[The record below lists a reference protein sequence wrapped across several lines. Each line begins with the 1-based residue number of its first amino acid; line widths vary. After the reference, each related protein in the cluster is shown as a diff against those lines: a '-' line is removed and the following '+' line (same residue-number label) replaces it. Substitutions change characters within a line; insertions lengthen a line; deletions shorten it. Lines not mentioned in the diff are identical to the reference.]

1 MGEHIPEW
9 CMTSINETNNNH
21 YNHYNYYNRPIEI
34 AHRGYSSKYVDNSKE
49 AFNEA
54 IIHKFDMIELDIQ
67 LCKNEIIVSH
77 DLTIENKN
85 MIDMTI
91 EELKKYNIITLR
103 EFFNIVNRKNTL
115 VYLDLKGS
123 IELSQKLLDYL
134 YELNIDLTKVF
145 IASFNIEHLDTIY
158 KMNKTIKLGYITN
171 NMLDNKVINDLMKY
185 DLRFICF
192 YYSILTQECID
203 YCHNKNT
210 KVFVYTC
217 SNSKDYDVIKKLNNL
232 DGIVTDYKIFD

>member
-9 CMTSINETNNNH
+9 CMTSV
-21 YNHYNYYNRPIEI
+21 YNTYNDFYNRPIEI
-34 AHRGYSSKYVDNSKE
+34 AHRGYSSKYADNSKE

-103 EFFNIVNRKNTL
+103 EFFNIVNKKNIL

-123 IELSQKLLDYL
+123 IEISQKLLDYL
-134 YELNIDLTKVF
+134 YELDVDFTKIY

-158 KMNKTIKLGYITN
+158 KMNKINKMNKTIKLGYITDN
-171 NMLDNKVINDLMKY
+171 VLDNKVINDLMKY
-185 DLRFICF
+185 DLNFICF
-192 YYSILTQECID
+192 DYNILTQECID
-203 YCHNKNT
+203 YCHNKNAH
-210 KVFVYTC
+210 VFVYTC
-217 SNSKDYDVIKKLNNL
+217 SNETDYNKIQDLNNL
-232 DGIVTDYKIFD
+232 DGIVTDYKIF

>member
-9 CMTSINETNNNH
+9 CMTSV
-21 YNHYNYYNRPIEI
+21 YNTYNDFYNRPIEI
-34 AHRGYSSKYVDNSKE
+34 AHRGYSSKYADNSKE

-85 MIDMTI
+85 IIDMTI
-91 EELKKYNIITLR
+91 EELKKYNIITLK
-103 EFFNIVNRKNTL
+103 EFFNIVNKINIL

-123 IELSQKLLDYL
+123 IEISQKLLDYL
-134 YELNIDLTKVF
+134 YELNVDFNKIY

-158 KMNKTIKLGYITN
+158 KMNKTVKLGYITDN
-171 NMLDNKVINDLMKY
+171 VLDNKVINDMMKY
-185 DLRFICF
+185 DLNFICF
-192 YYSILTQECID
+192 DYNILTQKCID
-203 YCHNKNT
+203 CCHNKNAH
-210 KVFVYTC
+210 VFVYTC
-217 SNSKDYDVIKKLNNL
+217 SNQKDYDVIKKLNHL
-232 DGIVTDYKIFD
+232 DGILTDYKIY